1 LESGV
6 GIMNKRFGTV
16 TIFSS
21 VQWLFFIFANTVMI
35 PISVGAVFQ
44 LPSETIA
51 MMLRVS
57 LVFTGLASIFQGWAG
72 HRYPLMEGHSGL
84 LWGVILNLGLSA
96 SSLGMSYTQIGGG
109 IATGVLLASAVTL
122 ILAAFNG
129 ISLLKSI
136 FNPMVMSVYLFLL
149 TFQLIFIFFKGMMKV
164 SDQGTIDVPITLYSI
179 VLVIFVSLLKLKG
192 NGIISNFSIL
202 IGLLAGWFG
211 YDLLFMSEGQQGAAS
226 AGEVSFTLF
235 PLGQPNLE
243 IGIIAV
249 TFFAG
254 LMNLSNT
261 VASIS
266 SGDTLFKKESG
277 KREYRGS
284 IFFTAVFT
292 VIGSGFG
299 LVPFTPFTSSIG
311 FLQSTRILMKT
322 PFFLG
327 GALLA
332 VIGLIPPLG
341 SWLAGMPV
349 TVGNA
354 VLFVAYLQLFGTA
367 FNSLNGK
374 TFNSDTIFRLA
385 APVLIGISLMN
396 TPAALFADLPVLI
409 QPFISNGLIMGVLIS
424 ILMEKMVNWSAFE
437 QLELKNN

>member
-1 LESGV
+1 
-6 GIMNKRFGTV
+6 M
-16 TIFSS
+16 
-21 VQWLFFIFANTVMI
+21 
-35 PISVGAVFQ
+35 
-44 LPSETIA
+44 
-51 MMLRVS
+51 
-57 LVFTGLASIFQGWAG
+57 FTGIASIFQGWKG

-96 SSLGMSYTQIGGG
+96 SSLGISYTEIGGG

-164 SDQGTIDVPITLYSI
+164 SEQGTIDVPVTLYSFA
-179 VLVIFVSLLKLKG
+179 LVIFVSLLKLKG
-192 NGIISNFSIL
+192 NATISNFSIL
-202 IGLLAGWFG
+202 IGLLAGWIG
-211 YDLLFMSEGQQGAAS
+211 YDLLFTSDVQQGAP
-226 AGEVSFTLF
+226 AGDMNFTLF

-243 IGIIAV
+243 MGIIAV
-249 TFFAG
+249 AFFAG
-254 LMNLSNT
+254 MMNLSNT

-266 SGDTLFKKESG
+266 AGDQLYKKESG

-284 IFFTAVFT
+284 IFITAVFT

-299 LVPFTPFTSSIG
+299 LVPYTPFTSSIG

-367 FNSLNGK
+367 FNSLSGK
-374 TFNSDTIFRLA
+374 VFNSDTIFRLA
-385 APVLIGISLMN
+385 APMLIGISLMN
-396 TPAALFADLPVLI
+396 TPPALFSDLPVLI
-409 QPFISNGLIMGVLIS
+409 QPFLSNGLIMGVLIS
-424 ILMEKMVNWSAFE
+424 ILLEKLVNWSSFE
-437 QLELKNN
+437 QFELKNN

>member
-1 LESGV
+1 
-6 GIMNKRFGTV
+6 MNKRFGTV

-35 PISVGAVFQ
+35 PISVGTVFQ
-44 LPSETIA
+44 LPGETIA
-51 MMLRVS
+51 MMLRTS
-57 LVFTGLASIFQGWAG
+57 LVFTGLASIFQGWKG

-96 SSLGMSYTQIGGG
+96 SSLGMSYTEIGGG

-164 SDQGTIDVPITLYSI
+164 SEQGTIDVPVTLYSFA
-179 VLVIFVSLLKLKG
+179 LVIFVSLLKLKG
-192 NGIISNFSIL
+192 NATISNFSIL
-202 IGLLAGWFG
+202 IGLLAGWIG
-211 YDLLFMSEGQQGAAS
+211 YDLLFTSDAQQGAP
-226 AGEVSFTLF
+226 AGDMNFTLF

-243 IGIIAV
+243 MGIIAV
-249 TFFAG
+249 AFFAG
-254 LMNLSNT
+254 MMNLSNT

-266 SGDTLFKKESG
+266 AGDQLYKKESG

-284 IFFTAVFT
+284 IFITAVFT

-299 LVPFTPFTSSIG
+299 LVPYTPFTSSIG

-367 FNSLNGK
+367 FNSLSGK
-374 TFNSDTIFRLA
+374 VFNSDTIFRLA

-396 TPAALFADLPVLI
+396 TPPALFSDLPVLI
-409 QPFISNGLIMGVLIS
+409 QPFLSNGLIMGVLIS
-424 ILMEKMVNWSAFE
+424 ILLEKLVNWSSFE
-437 QLELKNN
+437 QFELKNN

>member
-1 LESGV
+1 
-6 GIMNKRFGTV
+6 MNKRFGTV

-35 PISVGAVFQ
+35 PISVGTVFQ
-44 LPSETIA
+44 LPGETIA
-51 MMLRVS
+51 MMLRAS
-57 LVFTGLASIFQGWAG
+57 LVFTGLASIFQGWKG

-96 SSLGMSYTQIGGG
+96 SSLGMSYTEIGGG

-164 SDQGTIDVPITLYSI
+164 SEQGTIDVPVTLYSFA
-179 VLVIFVSLLKLKG
+179 LVIFVSLLKLKG
-192 NGIISNFSIL
+192 NTTISNFSIL
-202 IGLLAGWFG
+202 IGLLAGWIG
-211 YDLLFMSEGQQGAAS
+211 YDLLFTSEAQQGAP
-226 AGEVSFTLF
+226 AGDMNFTLF

-243 IGIIAV
+243 MGIIAV
-249 TFFAG
+249 AFFAG
-254 LMNLSNT
+254 MMNLSNT

-266 SGDTLFKKESG
+266 AGDQLYKKESG

-284 IFFTAVFT
+284 IFITAVFT

-299 LVPFTPFTSSIG
+299 LVPYTPFTSSIG

-367 FNSLNGK
+367 FNSLSGK
-374 TFNSDTIFRLA
+374 VFNSDTIFRLA

-396 TPAALFADLPVLI
+396 TPPALFSDLPVLI
-409 QPFISNGLIMGVLIS
+409 QPFLSNGLIMGVLIS
-424 ILMEKMVNWSAFE
+424 ILLEKLVNWSSFE
-437 QLELKNN
+437 QFELKNN

>member
-1 LESGV
+1 
-6 GIMNKRFGTV
+6 MNKRFGTV

-35 PISVGAVFQ
+35 PISVGTVFQ
-44 LPSETIA
+44 LPGETIA
-51 MMLRVS
+51 MMLRDS
-57 LVFTGLASIFQGWAG
+57 LVFTGLASIFQGWKG

-96 SSLGMSYTQIGGG
+96 SSLGMSYTEIGGG

-164 SDQGTIDVPITLYSI
+164 SEQGTIDVPVTLYSFA
-179 VLVIFVSLLKLKG
+179 LVIFVSLLKLKG
-192 NGIISNFSIL
+192 NTTISNFSIL
-202 IGLLAGWFG
+202 IGLLAGWIG
-211 YDLLFMSEGQQGAAS
+211 YDLLFTSEAQQGAP
-226 AGEVSFTLF
+226 AGDMNFTLF

-243 IGIIAV
+243 MGIIAV
-249 TFFAG
+249 AFFAG
-254 LMNLSNT
+254 MMNLSNT

-266 SGDTLFKKESG
+266 AGDQLYKKESG

-284 IFFTAVFT
+284 IFITAVFT

-299 LVPFTPFTSSIG
+299 LVPYTPFTSSIG

-367 FNSLNGK
+367 FNSLSGK
-374 TFNSDTIFRLA
+374 VFNSDTIFRLA

-396 TPAALFADLPVLI
+396 TPPALFSDLPVLI
-409 QPFISNGLIMGVLIS
+409 QPFLSNGLIMGVLIS
-424 ILMEKMVNWSAFE
+424 ILLEKLVNWSSFE
-437 QLELKNN
+437 QFELKNN